1 MRTSFFFFF
10 TLLGIFS
17 LAAKDY
23 LITDFGATGD
33 GKTLNTISIQK
44 AIDRCSAEGGG
55 RVVIPNGIF
64 VTGTFF

>member
-1 MRTSFFFFF
+1 MRTSIYFFF

-17 LAAKDY
+17 VTAKEY
-23 LITDFGATGD
+23 VITDFGATGD
-33 GKTLNTISIQK
+33 GKTLNTNSIQK